1 LTKYKQHTT
10 INLQNYRYDIIAER
24 AVQHLEKTKSKLTKI
39 IIIIAI
45 IVALIISFFAGAMT
59 YQIVMNN
66 RADAVFNL
74 IADNDEIH
82 YQLFIIDDEDE
93 ATRFLTEAIATH
105 LNRNIGTV
113 EVFFTMPDDFFI
125 AR

>member
-1 LTKYKQHTT
+1 M
-10 INLQNYRYDIIAER
+10 
-24 AVQHLEKTKSKLTKI
+24 EKTKSKLTKI